1 MYCKF
6 IVWCPEDGETEED
19 GRPIKAFD
27 SSLAAQEWAKI
38 DDSHSADYRIV
49 GGTDVTVTVKDVASD
64 RIVNFLVS
72 GETVAIYHASVIRAQ
87 EET

>member
-1 MYCKF
+1 MYRKF

-27 SSLAAQEWAKI
+27 FDMAAKEWAEI
-38 DDSHSADYRIV
+38 DDSHCADYRIV
-49 GGTDVTVTVKDVASD
+49 GGMDVTVTVKDIESGS
-64 RIVNFLVS
+64 IVSFLVS
-72 GETVAIYHASVIRAQ
+72 GETVAMYRARPVKAQ